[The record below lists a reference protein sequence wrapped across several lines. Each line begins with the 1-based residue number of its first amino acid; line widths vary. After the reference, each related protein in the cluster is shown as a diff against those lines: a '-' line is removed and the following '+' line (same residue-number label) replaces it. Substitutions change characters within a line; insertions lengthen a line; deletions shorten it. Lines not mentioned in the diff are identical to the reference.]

1 MSATAEVQSGLEG
14 VVAFATEIAEP
25 DREGGALRY
34 RGVDIEELVGN
45 VPFEQVWGLLVDG
58 TLQPGLPPA
67 EPHPLSVRSGD
78 PRVDVQSALAML
90 APQWGFGQLID
101 ISDEEA
107 RDNLAR
113 ASVMALSF
121 VAQSARGIGKP
132 PVPQREIDKAKSI
145 PERFLI
151 RWRGEANPDHVKAI
165 DAYWN
170 SAAEHGMNASTF
182 TARVVAST
190 GADVAAALSAAVG
203 ALSGPLHGGA
213 PSRVLKMLDD
223 VAEFGDAEQYVKDVL
238 DSGQRLM
245 GFGHRVYRAEDPRA
259 RVLRR
264 TAHEIDAP
272 RVEVAEALEKAALA
286 ELQARRPDRVLAT
299 NVEFWSAVVL
309 DFAEVPPELFTPMF
323 TCARTAGWSAHI
335 MEQKRE
341 GKLIRPTAKYVG
353 PRRGRCRT
361 CAERIELEVGPASG
375 RGPGTDPHVLREH
388 PGGAE
393 PRPQRA
399 QRGRASAPSSAAA
412 ARLVTVVERGH
423 DLARRAGGE
432 TRRRRARPG
441 RGGRIDLAGDRPAV
455 GAVVGLGPPAVE
467 HAELQA
473 AVEGRLHAAR
483 AAGLQR
489 RPRQVQPHVA
499 AAHQPGR
506 RVEVVVVEEHHPLA
520 DDLGRLEPEQA
531 LQRRAWPPRR
541 ADGPCRPGPPAPA
554 GRRPAARASSPGRG
568 SAGPAACRWPPG
580 GRTRASAT
588 SGSNARAA
596 AST

>member
-1 MSATAEVQSGLEG
+1 MSPTPSDVQSGLEG

-34 RGVDIEELVGN
+34 RGVDIEELVGQ
-45 VPFEQVWGLLVDG
+45 VPFEQVWGLLVDDSL
-58 TLQPGLPPA
+58 TPGLPPA
-67 EPHPLSVRSGD
+67 EPHPLSVHSGD

-90 APQWGFGQLID
+90 GPQWGFRQLID
-101 ISDEEA
+101 ISDAEA

-121 VAQSARGIGKP
+121 VAQSARGIGRP
-132 PVPQREIDKAKSI
+132 PVPQREVDKATSI

-151 RWRGEANPDHVKAI
+151 RWRGEADPRHVTAI

-213 PSRVLKMLDD
+213 PSRVLKMLDE
-223 VAEFGDAEQYVKDVL
+223 VAASGDAERYVREVL

-264 TAHEIDAP
+264 TARELGAP
-272 RVEVAEALEKAALA
+272 RVEVAEALETAALA
-286 ELQARRPDRVLAT
+286 ELRARRPDRVLAT

-341 GKLIRPTAKYVG
+341 ARLIRPTARYVG
-353 PRRGRCRT
+353 HG
-361 CAERIELEVGPASG
+361 
-375 RGPGTDPHVLREH
+375 
-388 PGGAE
+388 
-393 PRPQRA
+393 PRPL
-399 QRGRASAPSSAAA
+399 S
-412 ARLVTVVERGH
+412 
-423 DLARRAGGE
+423 
-432 TRRRRARPG
+432 
-441 RGGRIDLAGDRPAV
+441 
-455 GAVVGLGPPAVE
+455 GL
-467 HAELQA
+467 
-473 AVEGRLHAAR
+473 R
-483 AAGLQR
+483 
-489 RPRQVQPHVA
+489 
-499 AAHQPGR
+499 
-506 RVEVVVVEEHHPLA
+506 
-520 DDLGRLEPEQA
+520 
-531 LQRRAWPPRR
+531 
-541 ADGPCRPGPPAPA
+541 
-554 GRRPAARASSPGRG
+554 
-568 SAGPAACRWPPG
+568 
-580 GRTRASAT
+580 
-588 SGSNARAA
+588 
-596 AST
+596 